1 MEKKESQKLQDIK
14 NSTLATKK
22 LKSAR
27 NSNNKS
33 DKSLPW
39 WVELLFVQIG
49 LPDKWL
55 IKVLKTKKKG
65 KEFIKNEKKLIV
77 LFLIFFTG
85 LAYFYPL
92 VKYSKTKL
100 DCENAAQKYF
110 SENKNINK
118 LNKKK
123 IKILSFNFCNGGDE
137 IYEFKNV
144 KNYSK

>member
-77 LFLIFFTG
+77 LFLFVFTG

-123 IKILSFNFCNGGDE
+123 IKMLSTNFCNGGDE

-144 KNYSK
+144 KN

>member
-55 IKVLKTKKKG
+55 IKILNSKKNIT
-65 KEFIKNEKKLIV
+65 ELLKNEKRFIFTF
-77 LFLIFFTG
+77 LFILAG
-85 LAYFYPL
+85 LTYFLPV
-92 VKYSKTKL
+92 VKYSKSKL
-100 DCENAAQKYF
+100 ECESISKSYIL
-110 SENKNINK
+110 ENKNLNKINK
-118 LNKKK
+118 KQLGM
-123 IKILSFNFCNGGDE
+123 LSTNFCNGGNE
-137 IYEFKNV
+137 IYEIENQ
-144 KNYSK
+144 ND